1 MRTLLNINTD
11 KPAILDEQGD
21 EVVFTIT
28 CDDGEVYPGN
38 SGEGVL
44 RMAVYLMSVGM
55 GFTVDKGTKA

>member
-1 MRTLLNINTD
+1 MRTLLTVTTD
-11 KPAILDEQGD
+11 KTSITDEDGD

-28 CDDGEVYPGN
+28 CDDGEVYEGN

-44 RMAVYLMSVGM
+44 RMLAYLMSVGM